1 MLTNPAKPSFYYVE
15 LIGLSVG
22 GKNLPIPPS
31 TFTDTGTIIY
41 SSTVITYLPS
51 SGYSALRDE
60 FSGRWQTIIPWRL
73 HCQYELLHA
82 NHRLHVL
89 QIIRCLLS
97 SDPSGV
103 SAQTL
108 AASSGNKLTVVHRHG
123 PCSPIINTRQK
134 LNHRQILH
142 RDQARVISLHNG
154 ISAASRKD
162 KSTGVTVPD
171 RVGISFSTSDY
182 IVTVGFGTP
191 KKSFSVI
198 FDTGS
203 DISWIQCRPC
213 AGGCYSQNETLFDP
227 SQSSTYAN
235 ISCSSAVCLSFGSA
249 CDASST
255 CIYAVRYGDNSSTVG
270 FLAQETLT
278 LTPSNV
284 LTNFEFG
291 CGEKNKGLFGSVAGL
306 VGLGRGEVSLASQA
320 AQEYGGVFSY
330 CLPPRVSSTGY
341 LTLGASGP
349 APNVRFTPIL
359 LTNPAKPSFYYV
371 ELIGLSVGGKNLPIP
386 PSTFTDTGTII
397 DSGTVITYLPSSG
410 YSALRDEFRRQMANY
425 SMAPPL
431 PMLDTCY
438 NFTGVG
444 SISLPSVG
452 LRFSGGVT
460 LDVDPS
466 GILYPASISQACLA
480 FSGNSDP
487 SSISIIGNTVQ
498 RTYDIVYDVAR
509 GMIGFGAGGCS

>member
-1 MLTNPAKPSFYYVE
+1 MDAKVC
-15 LIGLSVG
+15 I
-22 GKNLPIPPS
+22 
-31 TFTDTGTIIY
+31 
-41 SSTVITYLPS
+41 
-51 SGYSALRDE
+51 
-60 FSGRWQTIIPWRL
+60 
-73 HCQYELLHA
+73 C
-82 NHRLHVL
+82 
-89 QIIRCLLS
+89 S
-97 SDPSGV
+97 SDKRADPTTGGGGMEVDGPSE
-103 SAQTL
+103 L
-108 AASSGNKLTVVHRHG
+108 EASSGNKLTVVHRHG

-142 RDQARVISLHNG
+142 HDQARVISLHNR

-162 KSTGVTVPD
+162 KSTGVT
-171 RVGISFSTSDY
+171 
-182 IVTVGFGTP
+182 
-191 KKSFSVI
+191 
-198 FDTGS
+198 
-203 DISWIQCRPC
+203 
-213 AGGCYSQNETLFDP
+213 
-227 SQSSTYAN
+227 
-235 ISCSSAVCLSFGSA
+235 
-249 CDASST
+249 
-255 CIYAVRYGDNSSTVG
+255 
-270 FLAQETLT
+270 ETLT

-349 APNVRFTPIL
+349 APNVRFTPM

-371 ELIGLSVGGKNLPIP
+371 ELIGLSVGGKNLSIP

-444 SISLPSVG
+444 SISLPSDG

-466 GILYPASISQACLA
+466 GILHPASISQACLA
-480 FSGNSDP
+480 FFGNSDP

-509 GMIGFGAGGCS
+509 GVGGGLRGRVNVGRGLEGRYLFLIRFIHKLHLLRSLMELISQSGMNKSSFT